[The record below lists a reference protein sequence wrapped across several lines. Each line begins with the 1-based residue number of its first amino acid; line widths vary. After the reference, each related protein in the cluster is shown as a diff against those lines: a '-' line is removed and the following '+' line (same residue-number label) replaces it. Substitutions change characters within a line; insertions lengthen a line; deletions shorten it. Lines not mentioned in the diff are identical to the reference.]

1 MTYPHQVA
9 FGDEGA
15 ETVFERY
22 HQPGLVLYNDGL
34 PLDRERL
41 LAHVRP
47 ARRRVSEIRVDVHDA
62 VVDGNVAAARY
73 TLTAVMRN
81 GTSVATEIYM
91 FGQVGDDGR
100 LARVD
105 QATRDLTVRSDRA
118 G

>member
-9 FGDEGA
+9 FGDEAA

-22 HQPGLVLYNDGL
+22 HQPGFVLYNDGL